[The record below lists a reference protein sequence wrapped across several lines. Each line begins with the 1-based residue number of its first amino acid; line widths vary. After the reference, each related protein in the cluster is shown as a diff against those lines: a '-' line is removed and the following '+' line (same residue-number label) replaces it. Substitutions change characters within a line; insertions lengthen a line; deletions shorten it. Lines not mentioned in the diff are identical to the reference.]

1 MKIKQNL
8 FVAFVLLML
17 VPTFAWAKP
26 RTKAQMKKT
35 AASAIN
41 LQTTLGKHKMN
52 APQQGGKR
60 TANQLRELKQ
70 THTYTVFGYT
80 DGGFAVISADDLA
93 PELLGVSESNF
104 VETDNPSFKWWLKAI
119 DEVITN
125 AVKSN
130 KPLSV
135 IKPDPSKYAAEVP
148 TLLTTTWGQ
157 QMPYNEERTTDY
169 GLCGNSNSAG
179 AQLFQVSSA
188 RHRLTYG
195 TLSSQRS
202 QWRYYQCRLRK
213 HHLRLGKYEGRLQ
226 RQLHRS

>member
-80 DGGFAVISADDLA
+80 DGGFAVISADDLYRRSHNQRCEEQQA
-93 PELLGVSESNF
+93 PE
-104 VETDNPSFKWWLKAI
+104 
-119 DEVITN
+119 
-125 AVKSN
+125 
-130 KPLSV
+130 
-135 IKPDPSKYAAEVP
+135 
-148 TLLTTTWGQ
+148 
-157 QMPYNEERTTDY
+157 
-169 GLCGNSNSAG
+169 C
-179 AQLFQVSSA
+179 
-188 RHRLTYG
+188 H
-195 TLSSQRS
+195 
-202 QWRYYQCRLRK
+202 
-213 HHLRLGKYEGRLQ
+213 
-226 RQLHRS
+226 